1 MMQIKRLLC
10 KSCGLGT
17 LLVAVVWLLAL
28 LFYSHSL
35 RSSIRS
41 AGWRIDRNATPRAEL
56 SYQARVTVGCTPNEV
71 KNTTAAKE
79 FPGDANPPSDP
90 EQLELLGV
98 VRNKQ
103 DKYIRDIGYKHHAFN
118 ALVSNNKSERVLL

>member
-41 AGWRIDRNATPRAEL
+41 AGWRIDEGNATPRAEL
-56 SYQARVTVGCTPNEV
+56 SYQARVTVGCTPNASI
-71 KNTTAAKE
+71 TTGESPAAPK
-79 FPGDANPPSDP
+79 PPSDP
-90 EQLELLGV
+90 E
-98 VRNKQ
+98 
-103 DKYIRDIGYKHHAFN
+103 
-118 ALVSNNKSERVLL
+118 